1 MFPHLPAPAE
11 VKKLSFHKL
20 EDENWCRNPDS
31 RMPVYRFVKRLM
43 DLVVSALALLIF
55 APFWILLILLVRLD
69 SKGPAIFSHM
79 RVGKKGKLFRLY
91 KFRTMHAG
99 AGKQEFAP
107 TSFKDPRI
115 TRMGRF
121 MRRTSLDELPQIWN
135 ILKGEM
141 SLVGPRP
148 EMEFIVNKYTAM
160 QKNRLLVT
168 PGLTGLWQ
176 VLGRKDLPLH
186 ENAEYDYYYILHRS
200 FLLDLHILLKTIIVV
215 ISGKGAY

>member
-1 MFPHLPAPAE
+1 MFPHIPAPAE
-11 VKKLSFHKL
+11 VKKLSFHEL
-20 EDENWCRNPDS
+20 EDENWCKNPDS

-55 APFWILLILLVRLD
+55 APFWILLIILVRLD
-69 SKGPAIFSHM
+69 SKGPAIFSHI
-79 RVGKKGKLFRLY
+79 RVGKNGKLFRLY
-91 KFRTMHAG
+91 KFRTMHTG

-107 TSFKDPRI
+107 TSLKDPRI
-115 TRMGRF
+115 TGMGRIL
-121 MRRTSLDELPQIWN
+121 RRTSLDELPQIWN

-160 QKNRLLVT
+160 QKNRLLVK

>member
-1 MFPHLPAPAE
+1 MFPHIPAPAE

-20 EDENWCRNPDS
+20 EDENWCKNPGS
-31 RMPVYRFVKRLM
+31 RMPVYSFVKRLM
-43 DLVVSALALLIF
+43 DIVLSALALVLF
-55 APFWILLILLVRLD
+55 APFWILLILFIRLD

-79 RVGKKGKLFRLY
+79 RAGKNGKLFRLY
-91 KFRTMHAG
+91 KFRTMSRGVAAH
-99 AGKQEFAP
+99 EFAP
-107 TSFKDPRI
+107 TTLKDPRI

-121 MRRTSLDELPQIWN
+121 MRRTSLDEMPQLWN
-135 ILKGEM
+135 IMKGEM

-148 EMEFIVNKYTAM
+148 EMEFIVKKYRGM
-160 QKNRLLVT
+160 QSRRLLVK

-200 FLLDLHILLKTIIVV
+200 LWLDLWILLKTVGAV
-215 ISGKGAY
+215 LYGKGAY